1 MPTHGFT
8 ELHQLDTFYN
18 GLNPS
23 DQDSL
28 NSAAG
33 GNLLERSAQDL
44 SASVKFKVVEEFCV
58 TCAVLILYDSVPAT
72 DWGDLKVITTRSG
85 ISYDGP
91 PIPPPFLLF
100 LWWWN
105 GNPVVDIGYGATAAY
120 VNILTSDTIQKLR
133 EKDDILASK
142 FVEIFKELHFELG
155 FTDALLHMPK
165 FASMFKRT
173 EIGEILNLLID
184 DPTELELHGNYRSH
198 LEYEFLDGT
207 DKLPVIISKE
217 LKDEEKAAFL
227 QVLKS
232 HKRAIGWKISDIKGI
247 DPSFCTHKILME
259 DDFKPAVQHQR
270 RVNQKIH
277 EVIKKELIKL
287 LDAGLIYPFFD
298 SPWVSLVHCVPKKGG
313 TTVVEN
319 EDNKLIPT
327 RLVTGCVFV

>member
-1 MPTHGFT
+1 MHEAHRVDTIPAVHSRLKHSLINLVTSKQFFGFEKEDPHAHIQYFNKIT
-8 ELHQLDTFYN
+8 STLKYKDVPETSIKLMLFHFL
-18 GLNPS
+18 S
-23 DQDSL
+23 M
-28 NSAAG
+28 
-33 GNLLERSAQDL
+33 L

-142 FVEIFKELHFELG
+142 FVEIFKELHFELS
-155 FTDALLHMPK
+155 FADALLHMPK

-198 LEYEFLDGT
+198 LEYERF
-207 DKLPVIISKE
+207 
-217 LKDEEKAAFL
+217 
-227 QVLKS
+227 
-232 HKRAIGWKISDIKGI
+232 
-247 DPSFCTHKILME
+247 
-259 DDFKPAVQHQR
+259 
-270 RVNQKIH
+270 
-277 EVIKKELIKL
+277 
-287 LDAGLIYPFFD
+287 
-298 SPWVSLVHCVPKKGG
+298 
-313 TTVVEN
+313 
-319 EDNKLIPT
+319 
-327 RLVTGCVFV
+327 